1 MAWVQTQRIM
11 INNTAAATSAN
22 FRSDGHVSTNM
33 FRTADILSTNSLTG
47 GSPRFEGFRDAPEK
61 AG

>member
-1 MAWVQTQRIM
+1 M

-61 AG
+61 AV